1 MAGAVTDRLT
11 QRGLVRGTD
20 GAVRC
25 AWAAASADYR
35 DYHDSEW
42 GRPVRGDIALFERIT
57 LEAFQSG
64 LSWITVLRKRPAFR
78 EAFVG
83 FDPLAIAKFNDRDV
97 ERLMANSAIIR
108 NRRKI
113 DATILNARAM
123 VGLWE
128 KCGPLGLTELI
139 WSHAPSSRAR
149 PDRLSDVPATSLES
163 VRLSKALKHH
173 GFTFIGPTTMYAA
186 MQACGLV
193 DDHVRGCYA
202 GVAGGRGGGG

>member
-1 MAGAVTDRLT
+1 MAGAVTDRLA

-25 AWAAASADYR
+25 AGAAASADYR
-35 DYHDSEW
+35 EYHDSEW

-64 LSWITVLRKRPAFR
+64 LSWITVLRKRPALR
-78 EAFVG
+78 EVFAG
-83 FDPLAIAKFNDRDV
+83 FDPSLIANFNDRDV
-97 ERLMANSAIIR
+97 ERLMANPSIIR

-123 VGLWE
+123 LGLWE
-128 KCGPLGLTELI
+128 KYGPLGLTELI
-139 WSHAPSSRAR
+139 WSHAPTSRAR
-149 PDRLSDVPATSLES
+149 PDRLSDIPATSLES
-163 VRLSKALKHH
+163 VRLSKALKQQ
-173 GFTFIGPTTMYAA
+173 GFTFIGPTTLYAS

-193 DDHVRGCYA
+193 DDHVRGCYVGNA
-202 GVAGGRGGGG
+202 D